1 MLRWIFILC
10 FAIFGSLASA
20 QIQNFGNKIN
30 SHIFRFSDNME
41 TVSVEDALGFGSERA
56 IYRWMFR
63 ASYDHVNNS
72 VIAVDAS
79 SGNAVLSYVDNLQ
92 TLTLGASYLFGY
104 SKRILLGFSA
114 PIHSVALTPEG
125 AAITGGDAER
135 TTVMGDASVYLKW
148 RLTNNQSNWNFALM
162 PRLILPTGDEQYL
175 VSDGEMTYGLR
186 ALLDRTFGSFSLYS
200 YLGYVNAGDAGFL
213 SVNRGQRAE
222 GGFGMF
228 YSLSRFMGINAE
240 INGDVVLDGGVRD
253 NQNSLDAIAG
263 MRFAFERAKL
273 FVGTSL
279 AGLQTSSSHEFGF
292 YAGIKMAAGVIGVP
306 IDPGPKVV
314 VEEEDLVPVEEPAPV
329 EERVQISETQLFS
342 FDKALLR
349 PLGKR
354 SLDKTAAI
362 IVHFQ
367 DRLGKIVIEGHTD
380 TVGPKKYNQG
390 LSEKRARAVRDYLI
404 SRGVYSNKLM
414 AIGYGEQRPK
424 VFPEKSKADRQKNR
438 RAEFFVDEV
447 ITIREL

>member
-10 FAIFGSLASA
+10 FVAFGSFAFS

-30 SHIFRFSDNME
+30 SHIFRFSDNLE

-79 SGNAVLSYVDNLQ
+79 SGNAVLSYVNNLQ
-92 TLTLGASYLFGY
+92 TLTVGASYLFGY
-104 SKRILLGFSA
+104 QKKVLLGFSA
-114 PIHSVALTPEG
+114 PIHSVLLTPEG

-135 TTVMGDASVYLKW
+135 TTVLGDSSIYLKW
-148 RLTNNQSNWNFALM
+148 RLTNNRSNWNFALM
-162 PRLILPTGDEQYL
+162 PRITVPTGDDQYL
-175 VSDGEMTYGLR
+175 VSDGEISYSLR
-186 ALLDRTFGSFSLYS
+186 ALLDRSFGSFSLYS

-222 GGFGMF
+222 GGFGLF
-228 YSLSRFMGINAE
+228 YSFNSFMGLNAE
-240 INGDVVLDGGVRD
+240 VNGDVVLDGGVRD

-263 MRFAFERAKL
+263 MRFAFDRAKL

-279 AGLQTSSSHEFGF
+279 AGLQTSASHEFGF
-292 YAGIKMAAGVIGVP
+292 YAGVKMATGVIGVP

-314 VEEEDLVPVEEPAPV
+314 IEEEDLIPVDIPAPV

-342 FDKALLR
+342 FDKSVLR
-349 PLGKR
+349 EVGKR

-390 LSEKRARAVRDYLI
+390 LSEKRAKAVRDYLT
-404 SRGVYSNKLM
+404 SRGVYPSKLM

-424 VFPEKSKADRQKNR
+424 IFPERSKADRQKNR